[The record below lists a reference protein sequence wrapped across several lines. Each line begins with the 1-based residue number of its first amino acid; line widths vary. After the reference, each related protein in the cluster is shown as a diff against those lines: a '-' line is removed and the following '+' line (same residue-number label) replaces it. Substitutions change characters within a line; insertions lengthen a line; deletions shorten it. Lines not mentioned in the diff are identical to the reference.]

1 MAQIICEQCKATI
14 DVVDNY
20 AAPFIQCPSCGSHQ
34 KYTPDT
40 SGQPKFKI
48 LDAKGRE
55 RAANNVVSEEI
66 IVDESPAIP
75 VNKPIFAKTSQ
86 PVKKFAPLITE
97 KPIDTKSM
105 LIDSMGEEG
114 LQQAYKLAAEYI
126 GSKSERTRKNGR
138 AKAMKALM
146 KLKFPADLA
155 TKALEFAEKAPETAA
170 LVKNTNNKIIIVVI
184 VLVIIIAAIVFI

>member
-1 MAQIICEQCKATI
+1 MAQIVCEQCKATI
-14 DVVDNY
+14 DVADNY
-20 AAPFIQCPSCGSHQ
+20 ASPFIQCPSCGSLQ

-55 RAANNVVSEEI
+55 RAANKVVSEE
-66 IVDESPAIP
+66 VAVNESPVTPI
-75 VNKPIFAKTSQ
+75 NKPIFAKPSQ
-86 PVKKFAPLITE
+86 PAKKYAPLTAE

-138 AKAMKALM
+138 AKAVKALM
-146 KLKFPADLA
+146 KLKLPANLA
-155 TKALEFAEKAPETAA
+155 TKALEFAEKAPETAS
-170 LVKNTNNKIIIVVI
+170 LVKNNNNKLIIVVI
-184 VLVIIIAAIVFI
+184 AVVIIIAVIAFI